1 MKQAGGEQARA
12 DVDMDVNVA
21 VRAAPA
27 DTAIPARD
35 PVAVVGAGMIGRG
48 WAIVFASAG
57 HPVSLWDPD
66 SRAVAQALAFVRD
79 KVGALHAGGLAPDA
93 PDVVMSRIT
102 CQPDLQACVAGAAH
116 VQENGPEN
124 LERRIALFRELDAL
138 APAQAI
144 IASSTSGMP
153 PSAFTADLPGR
164 ARCLVAHPPNPP
176 YLLPLVEVCPAPWT
190 SAQAVDRTLELMRAA
205 GRKPARMT
213 REKDGFILN
222 RLQGALLAEAFR
234 LIDEDVVSVHDLD
247 NVIKHGLGLRWAFM
261 GPIETVDLNAPGGI
275 ADFCAR
281 YGGLYDAL
289 QQQMTPRPWDPAL
302 VQRVAQARRA
312 DLPLTDIEARQ
323 AWRDREL
330 LALAEHL
337 ASRARTAGA

>member
-1 MKQAGGEQARA
+1 
-12 DVDMDVNVA
+12 VA
-21 VRAAPA
+21 
-27 DTAIPARD
+27 I
-35 PVAVVGAGMIGRG
+35 VGTGMIGRG
-48 WAIVFASAG
+48 WAIVFAGAG

-66 SRAVAQALAFVRD
+66 PHAVAQALVFVRD
-79 KVGALHAGGLAPDA
+79 KLRALHAGGLTPDA
-93 PDVVMSRIT
+93 PDIVMSRIT
-102 CQPDLQACVAGAAH
+102 PAADLQACVANAAH

-138 APAQAI
+138 APPQAV

-190 SAQAVDRTLELMRAA
+190 STQAVDRTMEIMRSA
-205 GRKPARMT
+205 GRKPARMAH
-213 REKDGFILN
+213 EKDGFILN

-234 LIDEDVVSVHDLD
+234 LIDEEVVSVRDLD

-281 YGGLYDAL
+281 YGGLYEAL
-289 QQQMTPRPWDPAL
+289 QQQMAPRPWGPAL
-302 VQRVAQARRA
+302 VERIAQARRA
-312 DLPLTDIEARQ
+312 ELPLADIEARQ
-323 AWRDREL
+323 SWRDEEL
-330 LALAEHL
+330 LALAAHL
-337 ASRARTAGA
+337 ALRDRAPRS

>member
-1 MKQAGGEQARA
+1 MKQAGGEQAKA
-12 DVDMDVNVA
+12 EADMDVNAATQADPIGTA
-21 VRAAPA
+21 VPTRA
-27 DTAIPARD
+27 
-35 PVAVVGAGMIGRG
+35 PVAIVGAGMIGRG
-48 WAIVFASAG
+48 WAIVFAGAG

-66 SRAVAQALAFVRD
+66 AQALAQALVFVRD
-79 KVGALHAGGLAPDA
+79 KLGVLHAGGLAPEA

-102 CQPDLQACVAGAAH
+102 CHPDLRACVAGAVH

-138 APAQAI
+138 APAHAV

-190 SAQAVDRTLELMRAA
+190 SAQAVDRTMDIMRAA

-213 REKDGFILN
+213 HEKDGFILN

-234 LIDEDVVSVHDLD
+234 LIDEEVVSVHDLD

-281 YGGLYDAL
+281 YGGLYEAL
-289 QQQMTPRPWDPAL
+289 QQQMMPRPWSPAL
-302 VQRVAQARRA
+302 VERVAQARRA
-312 DLPLTDIEARQ
+312 ELPLTGIEARQ
-323 AWRDREL
+323 SWRDQEL
-330 LALAEHL
+330 LALAAHL
-337 ASRARTAGA
+337 AARAREAGS